1 MNHSGTCLFLQ
12 LLSTHHHPCR
22 AKADAVEAEV
32 SAARAEL
39 AALEAVADLDA
50 LEERYW

>member
-1 MNHSGTCLFLQ
+1 VVLTPTLCVHNPFLR
-12 LLSTHHHPCR
+12 R

-39 AALEAVADLDA
+39 SALEAVAADLDA